1 MKTPATGQTTCQLPQ
16 QQPEDNACTTEGQ
29 HTTESQRTAGYEIVP
44 QRGKARFK
52 VRYREGSLSSD
63 CKLCR

>member
-1 MKTPATGQTTCQLPQ
+1 MKTPAPGQAACQLPQ
-16 QQPEDNACTTEGQ
+16 QQSDDKACAAETQRGTEL
-29 HTTESQRTAGYEIVP
+29 QRTAGYEIVP

-63 CKLCR
+63 CTLCR